1 MEKLVIENGVIS
13 GKTSGEVIVDGGG
26 GTEAGIDILTHLPFT
41 AALSRALVKKI
52 AAKNIV
58 SVPTIYTMKGIVEM
72 IKKKVP
78 LIPFS
83 YKKIQKNMAR
93 MHKYGIPF
101 LAGTDAN
108 MHDPTTPVSA
118 PYGVSFLEE
127 LVLMA
132 DCGLTPIEVLRSAT
146 SIPAE
151 YWSLK
156 DRGIIKA
163 GNRAEL
169 VLVDDCPVKDIHA
182 IKNIKQ
188 VWVAGKP
195 V

>member
-1 MEKLVIENGVIS
+1 
-13 GKTSGEVIVDGGG
+13 
-26 GTEAGIDILTHLPFT
+26 
-41 AALSRALVKKI
+41 LVKKI
-52 AAKNIV
+52 AAQNIV

-72 IKKKVP
+72 IQKKVP
-78 LIPFS
+78 FIPFS

-108 MHDPTTPVSA
+108 MNDPTSPFSA
-118 PYGVSFLEE
+118 PYGISFLEE

-132 DCGLTPIEVLRSAT
+132 DCGLTPLEVLQSAT
-146 SIPAE
+146 SIPAA
-151 YWSLK
+151 YWGLK
-156 DRGIIKA
+156 DRGSIKA
-163 GNRAEL
+163 GNRADL
-169 VLVDDCPVKDIHA
+169 VLVDGNPVTDIHA
-182 IKNIKQ
+182 VKNIKQ